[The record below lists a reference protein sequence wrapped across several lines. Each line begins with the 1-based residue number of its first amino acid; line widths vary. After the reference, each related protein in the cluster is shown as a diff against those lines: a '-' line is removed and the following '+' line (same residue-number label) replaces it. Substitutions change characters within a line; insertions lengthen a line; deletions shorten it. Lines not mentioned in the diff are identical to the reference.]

1 MPRMGRPRTKR
12 KDLPDGLHFSA
23 DRGYYYRGTKIT
35 DGKRVY
41 KTLGRISRDDAIRE
55 WVKIHHETPDD
66 AIDGTVGALIDR
78 YVREAL
84 PKKRESTREQ
94 YRKQTVKLRELFGD
108 RLYCAS
114 ESQASSGHYF
124 RRMDVQRYLSDAAS
138 PVMANRHIALLSSI
152 FRHACNTG
160 MTEYNPC
167 LGVEKNPEKAR
178 TRYLERH
185 ELISLQRAAK
195 ESPIIRL
202 IMLFGHITGMREGDI
217 LALRWQQVKD
227 GYIWV
232 EQSKTGKR
240 QRIKLTWGVRCV
252 LNAAKNLRGSLTSM
266 HIFHTREGQPY
277 TGDGFRAMW
286 ARVVKKSGVTDV
298 HFHDLRARAV
308 SDAID
313 SGRDG
318 GKLAGHSSDEIT
330 RRVYDRAPSK
340 VRPNR

>member
-1 MPRMGRPRTKR
+1 MLRMGRPRQTR
-12 KDLPDGLHFSA
+12 KDLPPGLRWS
-23 DRGYYYRGTKIT
+23 DVKGYFYYGTKVA
-35 DGKRVY
+35 DGKRPY
-41 KTLGRISRDDAIRE
+41 KHIGKVTRDEAIKA
-55 WVKIHHETPDD
+55 WVKIHGAVPDESP
-66 AIDGTVGALIDR
+66 DGTVGSLIDR
-78 YVREAL
+78 YAREVL
-84 PKKRESTREQ
+84 PKKQESTRKQ
-94 YRKQTVKLRELFGD
+94 YEKQTVKLRELFGN
-108 RLYCAS
+108 RLYCTS
-114 ESQASSGHYF
+114 EAQASTGKYF
-124 RRMDVQRYLSDAAS
+124 RRMDVQRYLSEATS

-152 FRHACNTG
+152 YRHACNTG

-167 LGVEKNPEKAR
+167 LGVEKNTEKAR
-178 TRYLERH
+178 TRYLERR
-185 ELISLQRAAK
+185 ELVALQHAAK

-217 LALRWQQVKD
+217 LNLRWQQVKN
-227 GYIWV
+227 GYIWI

-240 QRIKLTWGVRCV
+240 QRIKVTWGVRSV
-252 LNAAKNLRGSLTSM
+252 LNAAKNLRGSLSSM

-286 ARVVKKSGVTDV
+286 ARVVKRSGVQDV

-340 VRPNR
+340 VVPNR